1 MRARG
6 LGILAAVLGMVLVA
20 GLGAAW
26 ALSGRNDRS
35 PEEVAADYFAAWRA
49 GRLDAMAKLVDA
61 SPPDFAEQHRAM
73 VRGLLVSSIELDPRP
88 VVRSGGDE
96 ARADF
101 TVTRS
106 LGGRGQWTYKATLRL
121 VRDGGRWKVAWTPAT
136 LYPGLKGKAEWR
148 LREIEVPAVTFTARD
163 GKALPDS
170 GSLAPYAASLA
181 ERYEDSGEDED
192 SDDDSGDDEE
202 AAGTSKWAVEVRDG
216 GREFQQL
223 KLLGKARGEKV
234 RTTVDLKVQAAADK
248 ALDGPHSQAA
258 LVALRPSTGAILA
271 VGDRLGGLGAFTGLY
286 PPGSTF
292 KVVTAAALL
301 SGGTGAG
308 GAVDCP
314 ATVVTAQRTINNHE
328 GVSLGGTSLREAFAQ
343 SCNTTF
349 ARLTVEKSG
358 AGALAAAAERFGFGE
373 HLLPG
378 VATSYTDFPKTGD
391 GAELAESAIG
401 QGRVQATPLLMA
413 TVAAAVADGTWRSPR
428 LLEAKKLDRVGGK
441 ALPPRPVANAAALRD
456 MMRAVVTG
464 GTAARAGLP
473 SGTAGKTGTAET
485 GDGSSHAWFIGY
497 RGDLA
502 FAVLVPEGGS
512 GPKVAAPIAARFLRA
527 LP

>member
-6 LGILAAVLGMVLVA
+6 LVALAAVLGVVLVA
-20 GLGAAW
+20 GLGAALV
-26 ALSGRNDRS
+26 LSVGRDRG
-35 PEEVAADYFAAWRA
+35 PEQVAADYFTAWRS
-49 GRLDAMAKLVDA
+49 GRLEAMAELVDA
-61 SPPDFAEQHRAM
+61 PPADFADQHRAM
-73 VRGLLVSSIELDPRP
+73 VRGLLVSSISLDPRP
-88 VVRSGGDE
+88 VVRAGKDE

-106 LGGRGQWTYKATLRL
+106 LGGRGQWTYGATLRL

-136 LYPGLKGKAEWR
+136 LYPGLKGRAEWR
-148 LREIEVPAVTFTARD
+148 LRKIVVPAVTFTAAN
-163 GKALPDS
+163 GEALPDD
-170 GSLAPYAASLA
+170 GSLAPYAAGLA
-181 ERYEDSGEDED
+181 EHYDTGDDGED
-192 SDDDSGDDEE
+192 GDE
-202 AAGTSKWAVEVRDG
+202 TSTAMWAVELRNGSG
-216 GREFQQL
+216 GFQRL
-223 KLLGKARGEKV
+223 KLFGKARGEKV
-234 RTTVDLKVQAAADK
+234 RTTVDPKVQTAAEK
-248 ALDGPHSQAA
+248 ALDGPHARSA
-258 LVALRPSTGAILA
+258 LVALRPSTGEVLA

-301 SGGTGAG
+301 RGGTGAG
-308 GAVDCP
+308 GAVECP
-314 ATVVTAQRTINNHE
+314 ATVVTAQRTITNHE

-349 ARLTVEKSG
+349 AKLAVEK
-358 AGALAAAAERFGFGE
+358 AGADGLAAAAERFGFGE

-378 VATSYTDFPKTGD
+378 VPTSYTDFPDTGG

-413 TVAAAVADGTWRSPR
+413 TVAAAVADGNWRSPR
-428 LLEAKKLDRVGGK
+428 LLAPGKLRKAGGK
-441 ALPPRPVANAAALRD
+441 ALPPRPVADAAALRG

-485 GDGSSHAWFIGY
+485 GGASHAWFIGY
-497 RGDLA
+497 KGDLA
-502 FAVLVPEGGS
+502 FAVFVAEGGS
-512 GPKVAAPIAARFLRA
+512 GPKVAAPIATRFLRA

>member
-6 LGILAAVLGMVLVA
+6 LVFLAAVLGVVLVV
-20 GLGAAW
+20 GLGAALV
-26 ALSGRNDRS
+26 LSGRRDRG
-35 PEEVAADYFAAWRA
+35 PEQVAADYFTAWRS
-49 GRLDAMAKLVDA
+49 GRLEAMAKLADA
-61 SPPDFAEQHRAM
+61 PPPDFAEQHRAM
-73 VRGLLVSSIELDPRP
+73 VRGLVVNSIALDPRP
-88 VVRSGGDE
+88 VVRAGEDE

-106 LGGRGQWTYKATLRL
+106 LGGHGQWTFGATLRL

-136 LYPGLKGKAEWR
+136 LYPGLKGRAEWR
-148 LREIEVPAVTFTARD
+148 LREIEVPSVTFTAAN

-181 ERYEDSGEDED
+181 ERYDTGDDEDED
-192 SDDDSGDDEE
+192 EDDEE
-202 AAGTSKWAVEVRDG
+202 TSTSMWAVELRNGTG
-216 GREFQQL
+216 GFQRL

-234 RTTVDLKVQAAADK
+234 RTTVDPEVQAAADK
-248 ALDGPHSQAA
+248 ALDGPHPQSA
-258 LVALRPSTGAILA
+258 LVALRPSTGEVLA

-301 SGGTGAG
+301 RGGTGAG

-314 ATVVTAQRTINNHE
+314 ATVVTAQRTITNHE
-328 GVSLGGTSLREAFAQ
+328 GDSLGGTSLREAFAQ

-349 ARLTVEKSG
+349 AKLAVEK
-358 AGALAAAAERFGFGE
+358 AGADGLAAAAGRFGFGE

-378 VATSYTDFPKTGD
+378 VPTSYTDFPDTGD

-428 LLEAKKLDRVGGK
+428 LLASGKLRKVGGK
-441 ALPPRPVANAAALRD
+441 ALPPRPVADAAALRE

-473 SGTAGKTGTAET
+473 SGAAGKTGTAET
-485 GDGSSHAWFIGY
+485 GGGASHAWFIGY
-497 RGDLA
+497 KGDLA
-502 FAVLVPEGGS
+502 FAVFVAEGGS

-527 LP
+527 LS